1 LKDADAALDMLQTL
15 LEMET
20 PGLLNRVQVDPDLET
35 FRDHPRF
42 KAMTDV
48 AEAGDISIAC

>member
-1 LKDADAALDMLQTL
+1 LKDADAALDALETL
-15 LEMET
+15 LEKET
-20 PGLLNRVQVDPDLET
+20 PGFLNRVQVDPDFDT